1 MGNREC
7 SVIGFAL
14 LAMLAAC
21 ATDPPPSRPEVLTDG
36 MPSAELALERSLA
49 RIDRAMTELG
59 GLPVPPSA
67 ATHQI
72 APAELQRPVSFAW
85 SGPLD
90 EGARAL
96 ADRVG
101 YQFVVYAPKNPK
113 PVLVSVTLSNVP
125 ILDVFRELGTQAG
138 ADATLAVDW
147 DHHQVEVDHHD

>member
-1 MGNREC
+1 MGNRER
-7 SVIGFAL
+7 SVIGLAL
-14 LAMLAAC
+14 LALLAAC
-21 ATDPPPSRPEVLTDG
+21 AADPPPSRPEVLTDG
-36 MPSAELALERSLA
+36 MPSAELALEHSLA
-49 RIDRAMTELG
+49 RIDRTMAELHGLAM
-59 GLPVPPSA
+59 PPSA
-67 ATHQI
+67 AMPPI

-101 YQFVVYAPKNPK
+101 YQFVVHAPKNPK

-125 ILDVFRELGTQAG
+125 ILDVFRELGSQA
-138 ADATLAVDW
+138 ADHATIAVDW